1 MKKHITIICTLT
13 ALNNLLLGFDASLK
27 LPSFEDLKKASES
40 VQKTIDVL
48 DKGDNKSSGF
58 ENIVVSFDDDKKVPK
73 ITSSDQVSVDF
84 INEDIKSVLR
94 YISELYDLN
103 IIIPTALNG
112 SVTLRLKNVN
122 WQDLL
127 TAVLTPVG
135 CSYTES
141 NGIVRICSEETIKKE
156 PLITKTF
163 LLKFADAKTVA
174 DELKDFID
182 KENKEKLTF
191 NTRTNILIWTGLAKN
206 EQNIEEIVN
215 KLDKP
220 ETQVM
225 IEAKFVEVSNNL
237 SDNRGIKW
245 PTGLE
250 AFLDESGATNA
261 ETTTTEGGKTT
272 KSNDDTHGQL
282 SIGLNS
288 SKALGDKNLFVK
300 TLTGSFDFTKTDSIG
315 KTLSNPTI
323 ITMNNV
329 PASMSVSTN
338 YPIPNYS
345 YNSDKG
351 IFEISGFEEK
361 PVGLELKVTPK
372 VQAEYITLQ
381 LEPSLSNKTADVT
394 FNAQSG
400 TSVKYPQINYK
411 KASSVVT
418 IKSGYT
424 IAIGGL
430 MSQTK
435 NDTLTKTP
443 FLGDIPF
450 VGSIFSHKAKVDE
463 LTNLMIFLSAT
474 QIAYDGTILYPH
486 QTGAKNISDK
496 RMFEMG
502 ITGKDLPGEL
512 PITDEEKAIY
522 NQIQTLQNKLDNL
535 METKK
540 AIDSK
545 KNLTKSV
552 RKQSLPVAKEP
563 AKLKR
568 MKKVHYPL
576 VKPTVEPKKN
586 RKDKNI
592 IKQEKQLQS
601 QLNRLNQEKN
611 RLEQK
616 RTAVEKQYN
625 DILVK
630 KAATD

>member
-1 MKKHITIICTLT
+1 M
-13 ALNNLLLGFDASLK
+13 
-27 LPSFEDLKKASES
+27 
-40 VQKTIDVL
+40 
-48 DKGDNKSSGF
+48 
-58 ENIVVSFDDDKKVPK
+58 
-73 ITSSDQVSVDF
+73 
-84 INEDIKSVLR
+84 
-94 YISELYDLN
+94 
-103 IIIPTALNG
+103 
-112 SVTLRLKNVN
+112 
-122 WQDLL
+122 
-127 TAVLTPVG
+127 LTPLG

-141 NGIVRICSEETIKKE
+141 NGIVRISSEETAKKE
-156 PLITKTF
+156 PLMTKTF

-191 NTRTNILIWTGLAKN
+191 NSRTNILIWTGISKN
-206 EQNIEEIVN
+206 EQVIEEIVN

-225 IEAKFVEVSNNL
+225 IEAKFVEATNNL
-237 SDNRGIKW
+237 SDSRGIKW
-245 PTGLE
+245 PSGLE

-261 ETTTTEGGKTT
+261 GTSTTTATSTT
-272 KSNDDTHGQL
+272 TSSNDDTHGQL
-282 SIGLNS
+282 SIGLNN

-300 TLTGSFDFTKTDSIG
+300 TLTGSFDFTKTDSFG

-351 IFEISGFEEK
+351 TFEISGFEEK
-361 PVGLELKVTPK
+361 PVGIELKVTPK

-443 FLGDIPF
+443 LFGDIPF
-450 VGSIFSHKAKVDE
+450 VGSLFSHKAKVDE
-463 LTNLMIFLSAT
+463 VNNLMIFLSAT

-486 QTGAKNISDK
+486 QVGAKNVSDK

-512 PITDEEKAIY
+512 PISDEEKAIY
-522 NQIQTLQNKLDNL
+522 NEIQTLQNKLDNL
-535 METKK
+535 IETKK
-540 AIDSK
+540 AIHSK
-545 KNLTKSV
+545 KKLAKSV
-552 RKQSLPVAKEP
+552 QKKSLPVAKEP
-563 AKLKR
+563 VKLKR
-568 MKKVHYPL
+568 TKKVHYPR
-576 VKPTVEPKKN
+576 VKRTVAPKQNSNSKKKRETN
-586 RKDKNI
+586 YI

-601 QLNRLNQEKN
+601 ELN

-616 RTAVEKQYN
+616 RIEVEKKYN
-625 DILVK
+625 DVLAK
-630 KAATD
+630 KATID

>member
-1 MKKHITIICTLT
+1 MKKHISIICTLT
-13 ALNNLLLGFDASLK
+13 ALNNLLLGIDTSLR
-27 LPSFEDLKKASES
+27 LPSFEDLKKTSERI
-40 VQKTIDVL
+40 QKTIDSL
-48 DKGDNKSSGF
+48 DKEEKSTSF
-58 ENIVVSFDDDKKVPK
+58 ENIVVSFDDEDKKVPK

-103 IIIPTALNG
+103 IIIPTSLTGN
-112 SVTLRLKNVN
+112 VTLRLKNVT

-127 TAVLTPVG
+127 TAVLTPLG

-141 NGIVRICSEETIKKE
+141 NGIVRISSEETAKKE
-156 PLITKTF
+156 PLMTKTF

-191 NTRTNILIWTGLAKN
+191 NTRTNILIWTGISKN
-206 EQNIEEIVN
+206 EQVIEEIVN

-225 IEAKFVEVSNNL
+225 IEAKFVEATNNL

-245 PTGLE
+245 PSGLE

-261 ETTTTEGGKTT
+261 GTTTTTATGTTT

-282 SIGLNS
+282 SIGLNG

-361 PVGLELKVTPK
+361 PVGIELKVTPK

-443 FLGDIPF
+443 LFGDIPF

-486 QTGAKNISDK
+486 QVGAKNVSDK

-522 NQIQTLQNKLDNL
+522 NEIQTLQNKLDNL

-540 AIDSK
+540 AIHSK
-545 KNLTKSV
+545 KKLAKSV
-552 RKQSLPVAKEP
+552 QKKSLPEAKQP

-568 MKKVHYPL
+568 TEKVHHPR
-576 VKPTVEPKKN
+576 VKRTVELKKKQ
-586 RKDKNI
+586 RK
-592 IKQEKQLQS
+592 
-601 QLNRLNQEKN
+601 
-611 RLEQK
+611 
-616 RTAVEKQYN
+616 
-625 DILVK
+625 
-630 KAATD
+630 

>member
-1 MKKHITIICTLT
+1 MKKHIIIIYTLS
-13 ALNNLLLGFDASLK
+13 AINNLLFGIDASLN
-27 LPSFEDLKKASES
+27 LPSFEDLKKTSER
-40 VQKTIDVL
+40 VQKTIDAL
-48 DKGDNKSSGF
+48 DQEDKNSGF
-58 ENIVVSFDDDKKVPK
+58 ENIVVSFDNDKKVPK

-206 EQNIEEIVN
+206 EQNIQGIIDN
-215 KLDKP
+215 LDKP

-225 IEAKFVEVSNNL
+225 IEAKFIESTNNFA
-237 SDNRGIKW
+237 DNRGIKW
-245 PTGLE
+245 PSGLE
-250 AFLDESGATNA
+250 AYLDQAESNDASA
-261 ETTTTEGGKTT
+261 TTTGGSSSTT
-272 KSNDDTHGQL
+272 ASDDDTHGQL
-282 SIGLNS
+282 SIGLNR
-288 SKALGDKNLFVK
+288 SKAFGGKNLFVK
-300 TLTGSFDFTKTDSIG
+300 TLTGSFDFSKTDSIG

-323 ITMNNV
+323 ITMNNI
-329 PASMSVSTN
+329 PASMSVVNN
-338 YPIPNYS
+338 YPVPNYS

-351 IFEISGFEEK
+351 VYEISGFEEK
-361 PVGLELKVTPK
+361 PIGIELKVTPK
-372 VQAEYITLQ
+372 VQSEYITLQ
-381 LEPSLSNKTADVT
+381 LEPSLSSEGNPVAFTA
-394 FNAQSG
+394 SG
-400 TSVKYPQINYK
+400 STINYPRINYK
-411 KASSVVT
+411 KANSTVT

-430 MSQTK
+430 MSQTQ
-435 NDTLTKTP
+435 NDTSTKTP
-443 FLGDIPF
+443 LFSDIPF
-450 VGSIFSHKAKVDE
+450 VGSLFSHKNKKDE
-463 LTNLMIFLSAT
+463 VTNLMIFLSAT

-486 QTGAKNISDK
+486 QVGAKNISEK

-512 PITDEEKAIY
+512 PITNEEKTIY
-522 NQIQTLQNKLDNL
+522 NEIQTLQNKLNNL

-540 AIDSK
+540 AVGAK
-545 KNLTKSV
+545 KELTKSIHE
-552 RKQSLPVAKEP
+552 KSLPVSKEP

-568 MKKVHYPL
+568 TKKVHSPR
-576 VKPTVEPKKN
+576 VKRTVEPKK
-586 RKDKNI
+586 DKNRENRYI
-592 IKQEKQLQS
+592 MKKERQFQS
-601 QLNRLNQEKN
+601 ELK

-616 RTAVEKQYN
+616 RIAVEKKYN
-625 DILVK
+625 DVLAK
-630 KAATD
+630 KAATN

>member
-1 MKKHITIICTLT
+1 MKKHISIICTLT
-13 ALNNLLLGFDASLK
+13 ALNNLLLGIDTSLR
-27 LPSFEDLKKASES
+27 LPSFEDLKKTSEKI
-40 VQKTIDVL
+40 QKTIDSL
-48 DKGDNKSSGF
+48 DKKDKISGF
-58 ENIVVSFDDDKKVPK
+58 ENIVVSFDDEDKKVPK

-103 IIIPTALNG
+103 IIIPTSLVGN
-112 SVTLRLKNVN
+112 VTLRLKNVT

-127 TAVLTPVG
+127 TAVLTPLG

-141 NGIVRICSEETIKKE
+141 NGIVRISSEESIKKE
-156 PLITKTF
+156 PLMTKTF

-191 NTRTNILIWTGLAKN
+191 NTRTNILIWTGVAKN
-206 EQNIEEIVN
+206 EQVIEEIIN

-225 IEAKFVEVSNNL
+225 IEAKFVEATNNL

-245 PTGLE
+245 PSGLS
-250 AFLDESGATNA
+250 FDLDPKQE
-261 ETTTTEGGKTT
+261 
-272 KSNDDTHGQL
+272 SNDQEDDSSSDTDTHGQMTW
-282 SIGLNS
+282 GLNG
-288 SKALGDKNLFVK
+288 SKAFGNKNLFVK
-300 TLTGSFDFTKTDSIG
+300 TLSASFDFSKTDSIG

-345 YNSDKG
+345 YNSDQAK
-351 IFEISGFEEK
+351 FEISGFEEK
-361 PVGLELKVTPK
+361 PIGIELKVTPK
-372 VQAEYITLQ
+372 VQAEYITLH
-381 LEPSLSNKTADVT
+381 LEPSLSNKVSEVPFSTEK
-394 FNAQSG
+394 G
-400 TSVKYPQINYK
+400 TSVNYPQINYK

-435 NDTLTKTP
+435 ANTSTKTP
-443 FLGDIPF
+443 FFGDIPF
-450 VGSIFSHKAKVDE
+450 VGSLFSHKKKVDE
-463 LTNLMIFLSAT
+463 VTNLMIFLSAT

-486 QTGAKNISDK
+486 QVGAKNVSDK

-540 AIDSK
+540 AISAK
-545 KNLTKSV
+545 KKLTKSV
-552 RKQSLPVAKEP
+552 QKKSLPEAKQP

-568 MKKVHYPL
+568 TKKVHHPR
-576 VKPTVEPKKN
+576 VKRTVAP
-586 RKDKNI
+586 
-592 IKQEKQLQS
+592 KQE
-601 QLNRLNQEKN
+601 
-611 RLEQK
+611 
-616 RTAVEKQYN
+616 V
-625 DILVK
+625 
-630 KAATD
+630 